1 MIYLDKG
8 EFENSMD
15 FMEMSMDALEVELGR
30 DNPLTNGTKLVY
42 GGMMLGQPVRAF
54 PKILEAMFDNSLAPK
69 DKRIEN
75 MEEANILQEM
85 AFEMLLADQT
95 RRFRYALPM
104 ITLSGKKYV
113 IVQTADWNMEH
124 PLVGWQLQNYMR
136 TDEERNTFK
145 GDETIIC
152 DDNIQFM
159 VLPEEEKER
168 RQMTFNFRHKILNP
182 HKLEVNEGDARI
194 WFLTPAAYN
203 NILAKY
209 REYKATNK

>member
-1 MIYLDKG
+1 M
-8 EFENSMD
+8 
-15 FMEMSMDALEVELGR
+15 
-30 DNPLTNGTKLVY
+30 
-42 GGMMLGQPVRAF
+42 
-54 PKILEAMFDNSLAPK
+54 
-69 DKRIEN
+69 KRIVTIVVLICAVVFQMNAQVTVEHALK
-75 MEEANILQEM
+75 EAE
-85 AFEMLLADQT
+85 QT
-95 RRFRYALPM
+95 KRFRYALPM

-145 GDETIIC
+145 DDETIIC

-168 RQMTFNFRHKILNP
+168 RQMTFNFRYKILNP